1 MMMQM
6 FAEDARLI
14 KAVQNAQFKDSRDE
28 SENSGI
34 LLGRHS
40 AMEKDQENEK
50 VQTHAELKQE
60 PEDWLT
66 KKIEAHVDIVRARR
80 PPEIVAN
87 SLEDRLISHIEK
99 KKIASVALQ
108 KLPQKIALKTSTA
121 LSSTGGEMGLNEAEE
136 EAVAESV
143 AEAIA
148 ELPSTTAMENVV
160 VEREYEE
167 EQREREIMKLREK
180 EKEKEATKIAE
191 AQLNLKAATLL
202 SGKVRE

>member
-50 VQTHAELKQE
+50 VQTHVELKQE

-80 PPEIVAN
+80 PPEIFAN
-87 SLEDRLISHIEK
+87 SLEERLISHIEK

-108 KLPQKIALKTSTA
+108 KLPQKIALKTSTV
-121 LSSTGGEMGLNEAEE
+121 LSSTGGEMRWNEAEE

-148 ELPSTTAMENVV
+148 ELPSTTAME
-160 VEREYEE
+160 REYEE
-167 EQREREIMKLREK
+167 EQRETRKLREK
-180 EKEKEATKIAE
+180 EKEKKATKIAE
-191 AQLNLKAATLL
+191 AQLHLNAATLL